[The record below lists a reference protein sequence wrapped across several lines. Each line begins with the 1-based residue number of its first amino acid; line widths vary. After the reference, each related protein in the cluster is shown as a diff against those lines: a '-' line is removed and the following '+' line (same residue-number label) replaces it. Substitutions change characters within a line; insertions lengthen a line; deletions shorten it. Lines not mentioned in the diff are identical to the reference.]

1 MTLPTT
7 LTKNKVWI
15 KQKHKALKYCVQRKY
30 LGLCLKANTST
41 VTFDLNDKPFD

>member
-7 LTKNKVWI
+7 VTKNKVWI
-15 KQKHKALKYCVQRKY
+15 KHKAFKYCVQHYY
-30 LGLCLKANTST
+30 LGLCLKANTGT